1 MNNHFKLHIYL
12 KQPKDKN
19 ASLYPIYIRVTVDG
33 QRVEFATKRESEPSK
48 WNKVAERQQG
58 TSEKVRIL
66 NAYLDGLVTKVYAY
80 QNELL
85 QNNIPLS
92 AKALKNMISG
102 KENKSRMLVPIFEQH
117 NKELEILVG
126 KEYSPATL
134 TRYKTTLQHVVEFMQ
149 KKYGIDD
156 INIKM
161 LSHSFIADFNFFL
174 HTERHCNNNSAV
186 KYIKNVRKIIRIC
199 LSNGWLEKDPFIQF
213 KQKVKEVERVFLSE
227 EELLSV
233 SQKEFAIE
241 RINQVKDLFLFSC
254 YTGLAYVDAKN
265 LTKENIV
272 IGIDG
277 NYWIHTH
284 RKKTDTPSHIP
295 LLPPAVAIIEKYK
308 QHPASVNKSFLLPL
322 LSNQK
327 MNAYLKEIADLCGI
341 KKELTF
347 HIARHT
353 FATTVTLTN
362 NVPLESVSKMLGH
375 KSIRTT
381 QHYAK
386 ILDKK
391 VSNDMQA
398 LREKFAPKLEIVKE
412 NKAVS

>member
-1 MNNHFKLHIYL
+1 MNNHIKIHTYL

-19 ASLYPIYIRVTVDG
+19 VSLYPIYIRITVDG
-33 QRVEFATKRESEPSK
+33 QRIEFATKRESEPAK
-48 WNKVAERQQG
+48 WNKGAGRQQG
-58 TSEKVRIL
+58 NSEKVRIL
-66 NAYLDGLVTKVYAY
+66 NAYLDSLVSKMYAY

-92 AKALKNMISG
+92 ALALKNLISG
-102 KENKSRMLVPIFEQH
+102 KEDKSRMLVSIFEQH
-117 NKELEILVG
+117 NKDLESLVG
-126 KEYSPATL
+126 KEYSPTTL

-149 KKYGIDD
+149 KKYNISD

-161 LSHSFIADFNFFL
+161 LNHAFITDFNFFL
-174 HTERHCNNNSAV
+174 RTEHKCNNNSAV
-186 KYIKNVRKIIRIC
+186 KYIKNFRKIVRIC
-199 LSNGWLEKDPFIQF
+199 LSNAWLDRDPFIQF
-213 KQKVKEVERVFLSE
+213 KVRVKEVERVFLSQ
-227 EELLSV
+227 EELEILSNR
-233 SQKEFAIE
+233 EFAIQ
-241 RINQVKDLFLFSC
+241 RINQVKDLFVFSC

-265 LTKENIV
+265 LTAENIV
-272 IGIDG
+272 LGIDG

-295 LLPPAVAIIEKYK
+295 LLPGAMAIIEKYRNTSIAGN
-308 QHPASVNKSFLLPL
+308 QSFLLPL

-327 MNAYLKEIADLCGI
+327 MNAYLKEIADLCCI
-341 KKELTF
+341 KKQLTF

-353 FATTVTLTN
+353 FATIVTLSN
-362 NVPLESVSKMLGH
+362 DVPLESVSKMLGH

-391 VSNDMQA
+391 VSNDMQL
-398 LREKFAPKLEIVKE
+398 LRTKFE
-412 NKAVS
+412 NKVSVPTIKKAN